1 MKLELKHITPYLPF
15 KLKCYEPRFNEKHT
29 ILGLIKNEIYIGD
42 EDSINSFVLDDETF
56 PILRPLS
63 DLTKE
68 IEVNGEKFYP
78 LELIGKII
86 DNEYVGLAE
95 DEDGIIIGKDV
106 SPRCGC
112 PYDCDCMSYT
122 YNLFYKDFNFY
133 STVYQDGNP
142 NDMVDEIVHESYL
155 LMQKLIEW
163 HFDVFGLIEKGLA
176 VDINTL
182 EK

>member
-68 IEVNGEKFYP
+68 IEVNGKKFIP
-78 LELIGKII
+78 AEILFSVENDELQDFKDFGKIP
-86 DNEYVGLAE
+86 EYW
-95 DEDGIIIGKDV
+95 KDAIKIK
-106 SPRCGC
+106 PKW
-112 PYDCDCMSYT
+112 YDY
-122 YNLFYKDFNFY
+122 YQVEFLF
-133 STVYQDGNP
+133 
-142 NDMVDEIVHESYL
+142 
-155 LMQKLIEW
+155 EW
-163 HFDVFGLIEKGLA
+163 HFDVFGLIENKLA
-176 VDINTL
+176 IDINTL
-182 EK
+182 QKP